1 MKNLLILSC
10 ILGLIFTSCKTDKN
24 TDQNDSTENYPKEKL
39 TLEGAW
45 ELVSFYNYV
54 DNEVSDTIY
63 RSDKLKQIK
72 MYTKSKVMWSKSLPS
87 DSLEWFG
94 FGSYEYSDSTL
105 YEALDYGSKTMNQ
118 ILMDQTEFQ
127 FLLYLDKTRFTQIE
141 IDADGNKIYGE
152 NYIRIE

>member
-10 ILGLIFTSCKTDKN
+10 LLCFIFSSCKNESGNENNNSSK
-24 TDQNDSTENYPKEKL
+24 NYPADEL

-54 DNEVSDTIY
+54 NNEVSDTIY

-94 FGSYEYSDSTL
+94 FGTYEYSDSTL

-118 ILMDQTEFQ
+118 ILKDKTEFQ
-127 FLLYLDKTRFTQIE
+127 FRLLLEKDRFTQIE
-141 IDADGNKIYGE
+141 IDAEGNPIYGE
-152 NYIRIE
+152 NYVRIE